1 MKTKCIEADTL
12 KKAQID
18 KWNEISEKSWGQH
31 DYKESI
37 KNSEKALR
45 LSKEINYEKGIAD
58 SSRNLGTV
66 YSIQSRNNLAIEN
79 LQTALNIYKKYNDQ
93 LGVIKSNTN
102 LGIVHG
108 NIGKYSESLDY
119 FYEAIEYCEKNNYE
133 KLLAEQYVN
142 VGSVYRKLQNTV
154 KAYEYYK
161 KSYKIKRRI
170 DDEQGLASIYNN
182 IANLYRKTDV
192 SLSLGYFKKALR
204 IWEKYS
210 FKRGMAV
217 VLNNISKIL
226 IERNK
231 LDEAIEYIEKQL
243 NISIELDL
251 NMTLCLGF
259 IHLAEIYILKG
270 DFVIVEDYLKNA
282 YQVIEIIED
291 KELLITYKSMKIK
304 QYLAQYDYKN
314 AFLYSQDI
322 GVIKDELY
330 DQKISEKI
338 AEVETNYKLRE
349 KEQEKELYRLKNVEL
364 VNAFNEIENQ
374 KEQLSIFNDKLI
386 LMDKSKDNI
395 LRVVSHDLKNLIG
408 SIASVIDLIR
418 FDPLPEKTENYVS
431 IIDQSTQKA
440 LQLLKDLLEAN
451 TIEMKDFELDLF
463 PSSIFEVMKSF
474 EGSFKVASQSKNIHL
489 QIIYPEHDVKLLLD
503 IDRFWQIISNLV
515 FNAIKFTDKN
525 GSIIIEI
532 KTQDE
537 KCQIIIQDTGI
548 GIEKSMLPHIFDK
561 FTKAK
566 RKGTEGELTFGLG
579 LSIVKRLVGLH
590 KGEVQVESEVNRGTR
605 FTLTFPIIK

>member
-12 KKAQID
+12 KRAQID
-18 KWNEISEKSWGQH
+18 KWNDIAEKSWGQH
-31 DYKESI
+31 NYKESI
-37 KNSEKALR
+37 KNAEKALR
-45 LSKEINYEKGIAD
+45 LSKEISYEKGIAD

-66 YSIQSRNNLAIEN
+66 YSIQSRNNLAIES
-79 LQTALNIYKKYNDQ
+79 LQLALSIYKKNNDS
-93 LGVIKSNTN
+93 LGIIKSDTN

-119 FYEAIEYCEKNNYE
+119 FYEAIEFCEKNNLE

-142 VGSVYRKLQNTV
+142 VGSVFRKLQNTV

-161 KSYKIKRRI
+161 KSYKIKKSI
-170 DDEQGLASIYNN
+170 GDEQGLASIYNN

-192 SLSLGYFKKALR
+192 SLSLGYFKKALK

-210 FKRGMAV
+210 FKRGMAI

-226 IERNK
+226 IEK
-231 LDEAIEYIEKQL
+231 DKFDEAIEYIEKQL

-259 IHLAEIYILKG
+259 IHLAEIYIIKEEFL
-270 DFVIVEDYLKNA
+270 IVEDYLQNA
-282 YQVIEIIED
+282 YQIIEIIDD

-304 QYLAQYDYKN
+304 QCLAQFDYKS
-314 AFLYSQDI
+314 AFNYSQEI
-322 GVIKDELY
+322 GFIKDELH

-349 KEQEKELYRLKNVEL
+349 KEQEKELYRVKNVEL
-364 VNAFNEIENQ
+364 VDAFNEIEKQ
-374 KEQLSIFNDKLI
+374 KEQLSIINEKLI
-386 LMDKSKDNI
+386 LMDRSKDNI

-451 TIEMKDFELDLF
+451 TIEMQDFELDLF
-463 PSSIFEVMKSF
+463 PSNLTEVMKSI
-474 EGSFKVASQSKNIHL
+474 EGSFKVASQLKNINFT
-489 QIIYPEHDVKLLLD
+489 IKYPINDIKLLLD

-515 FNAIKFTDKN
+515 FNSIKFTDKN
-525 GSIIIEI
+525 GSITISIESSAKI
-532 KTQDE
+532 
-537 KCQIIIQDTGI
+537 CHIYIQDTGI
-548 GIEKSMLPHIFDK
+548 GIEKSMIPHIFDK

-566 RKGTEGELTFGLG
+566 RKGTDGEITFGLG

-590 KGEVQVESEVNRGTR
+590 KGKIRVESEVNQGTT
-605 FTLTFPIIK
+605 FILSFPIYQ